1 MPSSE
6 TGRLPT
12 MVDVARAAGVSR
24 ALVSI
29 VMRGAP
35 GASEQ
40 TRTHVLAT
48 AERLGYIRDARA
60 SALRQQGKPAIGV
73 VFQPDQPFQAAIID
87 RIYAFSLK
95 AGYSVV
101 LSANTATHTQEAAL
115 ESLVAYRC
123 GSLIVMGAQLDTG
136 RLNRIAQHIP
146 VIVVAHVLDAERVEC
161 VTSDDANGMSQAVDH
176 LVALGHR
183 RIYYCEAPEA
193 GGNAERLRGYET
205 AMIAHGLDSEARVV
219 AGGSREEGGA
229 EAAKTLLTELPTAVI
244 AFNDA
249 CAAGVQ
255 DVFVRCGVRIPEDV
269 SLLGF
274 DDSDV
279 AKISYRQLTS
289 IHQDIDA
296 LAGAATTRAI
306 QRMQG
311 IPADSRLEVIP
322 TTLTT
327 RSTTAAPRL

>member
-1 MPSSE
+1 MI
-6 TGRLPT
+6 
-12 MVDVARAAGVSR
+12 DVAQAAGVSR

-40 TRTHVLAT
+40 TRAHVLAT
-48 AERLGYIRDARA
+48 AERLGYVRDARA

-87 RIYAFSLK
+87 RIYAVSLK

-101 LSANTATHTQEAAL
+101 LSANTETHTQEAAL

-123 GSLIVMGAQLDTG
+123 GSLIVMGTQLDAE
-136 RLNRIAQHIP
+136 RLNRIAQHVP
-146 VIVVAHVLDAERVEC
+146 VIVVAHFLDAERVEC
-161 VTSDDANGMSQAVDH
+161 VTSDDASGMSQAVDY
-176 LVALGHR
+176 LVSLGHR
-183 RIYYCEAPEA
+183 RIHYCQAPDA

-205 AMIAHGLDSEARVV
+205 AMAAHGLAGETRVV
-219 AGGSREEGGA
+219 TGGSREEDGA
-229 EAAKTLLTELPTAVI
+229 EAARKLLTDLPTAVI

-255 DVFVRCGVRIPEDV
+255 DVFVRAGVRMPEDI

-289 IHQDIDA
+289 IHQDIEA
-296 LAGAATTRAI
+296 LAGAAVTRAI
-306 QRMQG
+306 NRMQG
-311 IPADSRLEVIP
+311 VAADGLLQVIP
-322 TTLTT
+322 TTLTAR
-327 RSTTAAPRL
+327 RSTAAPRLETAN